1 MARFSFRLQ
10 KLLRLRERAE
20 QDAALALG
28 RLESELALARQ
39 ELERSAALRRA
50 LLERRDRLQQGR
62 VEPLR
67 LGENRYQLLVLERA
81 DVLARQRLAAQE
93 QGVRAAR
100 AVLQERSRERR
111 LLEKL
116 EERRRAEWELEEA
129 RRERRE
135 LDARPT
141 PRHGMTIA
149 MPSPIA
155 DRR

>member
-1 MARFSFRLQ
+1 MARFRFRLE

-20 QDAALALG
+20 QDAALVLG
-28 RLESELALARQ
+28 RREGELALLRKERARGA
-39 ELERSAALRRA
+39 ELRRA
-50 LLERRDRLQQGR
+50 LMERRDRLQRGR

-81 DVLARQRLAAQE
+81 DVLAQRRLEAQE
-93 QGVRAAR
+93 AAVHEARAALR
-100 AVLQERSRERR
+100 ERSRERR

-116 EERRRAEWELEEA
+116 EERRRSEWELEEA

-135 LDARPT
+135 LDARPR